1 MKKAALIGGLLA
13 IVAFVVFLVLAVGR
27 HGVLQK
33 VAPSSA
39 PTPTT
44 PPAIAPAA
52 ETSAHPSFLYGRV
65 STTDD
70 STYEGRLR
78 FGGDQEAF
86 WEDYFNGA
94 KGTNPWVRL
103 VPPEQ
108 VPMERHV
115 FTVLG
120 IEFGRREEPRD
131 MGRQFMARFGDITR
145 IEASGTDVRVT
156 LKSGTTFDLR
166 RMDASDFDDGLRVWD
181 GKGGVVDLDSLRI
194 HIIDF
199 LPGPSSGNP
208 PDRLHGTVH
217 TKVGDFTGFL
227 QWNRTESLGSDE
239 LQGMA
244 ADGDRSLRFDAIQ
257 SIARRSSSS
266 CLVTLR
272 DGGEVE
278 LTGTTAAGQDNL
290 GVYVND
296 PRYGRVLVS
305 WDAFQRVDFSPGGG
319 APAYADFPKGIP
331 LRGSVTTT
339 AGQRL
344 AGRLVYD
351 LDESETTETFDA
363 PADGVDYT
371 IPFGLVASI
380 VLPGSEAGHVARAR
394 VTLRDGEELQLQ
406 RTGDLGERNA
416 GLLVFTDGG
425 APPTYVT
432 WAEVQRVDF
441 DRPPAMYPPD

>member
-1 MKKAALIGGLLA
+1 MIGGLLA
-13 IVAFVVFLVLAVGR
+13 IVAFVVFLVLSVGR

-33 VAPSSA
+33 VGPS
-39 PTPTT
+39 PTPPT
-44 PPAIAPAA
+44 PPVIAPA
-52 ETSAHPSFLYGRV
+52 TGTPAHPSLLYGRV
-65 STTDD
+65 STKDG

-94 KGTNPWVRL
+94 KGANPWVPL
-103 VPPEQ
+103 VPPQ
-108 VPMERHV
+108 QLPMERHV
-115 FTVLG
+115 VTVLG
-120 IEFGRREEPRD
+120 IELGRREQPRD
-131 MGRQFMARFGDITR
+131 MGRQFMTRFGDIAR

-181 GKGGVVDLDSLRI
+181 GKGGVVDLDSMRI
-194 HIIDF
+194 HTIDF
-199 LPGPSSGNP
+199 LPAAPMGSP

-217 TKVGDFTGFL
+217 TQGGDFTGFL

-239 LQGMA
+239 LQGRA
-244 ADGDRSLRFDAIQ
+244 RDGNRSLRFDAIQ
-257 SIARRSSSS
+257 SIARQSSQS

-278 LTGTTAAGQDNL
+278 LSGSSAAGEDNL

-319 APAYADFPKGIP
+319 SPAYADFPKGVP

-351 LDESETTETFDA
+351 LDESETTETLDA

-371 IPFGLVASI
+371 IPFGLVASV
-380 VLPGSEAGHVARAR
+380 VLPGREAGHQARAR
-394 VTLRDGEELQLQ
+394 VTLQDGEELQLQ
-406 RTGDLGERNA
+406 RGGDLGKQNA
-416 GLLVFTDGG
+416 GLLVFAEGG
-425 APPTYVT
+425 ARPAYVA

-441 DRPPAMYPPD
+441 DRPPATYPPLGAR